1 MATKVKKVYLTSPR
15 GFCAGVERAIKMVNL
30 VLKKHKTPIYV
41 RHQIVHN
48 RHIISDFEKKGVIF
62 VEDVNDIPDGSV
74 AVFSAHGSP
83 PNIHDQA
90 KKKKLKIYDAVCPLV
105 TKVHMEA
112 KRYVKE
118 GYYIFYIGYKNHAEA
133 VGVMGEVPSKSIVL
147 IDSIQTAEK
156 IKPPQTDKLIILNQT
171 TLSLD
176 DVKEIVN
183 HLKKRFPKLILPPSS
198 DICFSTQNRQN
209 AVKELAKK
217 SKTILII
224 GSKTSSNSNRLKE
237 VAKKYGAKSY
247 LIDDKLEIKN
257 SWFKKVQSV
266 GITAGASAPDYLIN
280 DLVDF
285 FKKKGAII
293 KELTIIKEHI
303 HFPLP
308 NNL

>member
-1 MATKVKKVYLTSPR
+1 MATKVKKVYLASPR

-118 GYYIFYIGYKNHAEA
+118 GYYIFYIGHKNHAEA